1 MESTLPPFLG
11 AHNSAGPGYDQAM
24 KRMPTIKAA
33 MTPFP
38 YSVDVGA
45 SVADAKAFMREH
57 HIRHLPVTHDGEL
70 VGSVSDRD
78 IKLILG
84 PDFANPDEHETRVA
98 HAMVKDAYTVDL
110 DTRLDEVLAHMAE
123 HHLGSAIVTR
133 HGKLAGI
140 FTANDACR
148 HFAEFLREQ
157 VRRVGGD
164 DAA

>member
-1 MESTLPPFLG
+1 
-11 AHNSAGPGYDQAM
+11 M
-24 KRMPTIKAA
+24 KRMPTIKAV
-33 MTPFP
+33 MSPFP
-38 YSVDVGA
+38 YSVDVAA
-45 SVADAKAFMREH
+45 SVADAQTFMREH
-57 HIRHLPVTHDGEL
+57 HIRHLPVTHAGEL

-98 HAMVKDAYTVDL
+98 HAMVKDAYIVDM
-110 DTRLDEVLAHMAE
+110 DTRLDMVLAHMAE

-140 FTANDACR
+140 FTATDACQ

-157 VRRVGGD
+157 VRRAGGD

>member
-1 MESTLPPFLG
+1 
-11 AHNSAGPGYDQAM
+11 M
-24 KRMPTIKAA
+24 KRIPAIKGV

-45 SVADAKAFMREH
+45 SVADAQAFMREH
-57 HIRHLPVTHDGEL
+57 RIRHLPVTHAGEL

-78 IKLILG
+78 LRLILG

-98 HAMVKDAYTVDL
+98 HAMTRDAYVVDM
-110 DTRLDEVLAHMAE
+110 DARLDEVLAHMAE
-123 HHLGSAIVTR
+123 HHLSSALVTR
-133 HGKLAGI
+133 HGKLAGS
-140 FTANDACR
+140 FTATDACR

-157 VRRVGGD
+157 VRRTGGVGGGGD